1 MQSVFL
7 LIWLMICAAQ
17 DARERHIA
25 NALTLGVGAL
35 ALAWLLWTGNTWLGA
50 EARQGGLAFLL
61 ALAFTLPGYWMG
73 RLGAGD
79 VKLVTA
85 LALATDGMHVLGTF
99 IGAGVASVLWLLISP
114 KVWLYMGQSLRGHL
128 RYMGPEMS
136 KKQPFAPFVLVG
148 AALTMAW
155 IR

>member
-50 EARQGGLAFLL
+50 EAKQGGLAFLL

>member
-7 LIWLMICAAQ
+7 LIWLIVCAAQ

-50 EARQGGLAFLL
+50 EATQGVQAFLL

-114 KVWLYMGQSLRGHL
+114 KVWLYMGQSLRGYL

>member
-50 EARQGGLAFLL
+50 EARQGGQAFLL

-85 LALATDGMHVLGTF
+85 FALATDGMHVLGTF
-99 IGAGVASVLWLLISP
+99 IGAGIASVLWLLISP

-128 RYMGPEMS
+128 RYMEPEMS

>member
-25 NALTLGVGAL
+25 NALTLGIGAL
-35 ALAWLLWTGNTWLGA
+35 ALAWLLWTGKTWLGA
-50 EARQGGLAFLL
+50 EAWQGGQAFLL

-99 IGAGVASVLWLLISP
+99 IGAGIASVLWLLISP

-155 IR
+155 IH

>member
-1 MQSVFL
+1 MQSFFL
-7 LIWLMICAAQ
+7 IIWLLVCAAQ

-25 NALTLGVGAL
+25 NVLTLGAGGL
-35 ALAWLLWTGNTWLGA
+35 ALAWLLWSGTTWLGA
-50 EARQGGLAFLL
+50 EAIQGGQAFLL

-73 RLGAGD
+73 RMGAGD

-85 LALATDGMHVLGTF
+85 LGLATDGMHVLGTI
-99 IGAGVASVLWLLISP
+99 IGAGLASILWLLISP
-114 KVWLYMGQSLRGHL
+114 KLWLYMSQSLRERL

-148 AALTMAW
+148 AALTMACL
-155 IR
+155 R